1 MRGANRVRGEVGVTL
16 GGREMLLRPTFGAL
30 VAAEGEVGSLFRLL
44 DRAGRGEVQLGEIA
58 ALMWHCRS
66 EEAGRCAPGD
76 GEGRAAFEGLLMAE
90 GLLKLLDPYR
100 ALLAAVFDAGD

>member
-1 MRGANRVRGEVGVTL
+1 MRRAANRVRGEVGMIL
-16 GGREMLLRPTFGAL
+16 AGREMLLRPTFGAL

-58 ALMWHCRS
+58 ALMWHCRA
-66 EEAGRCAPGD
+66 EEG
-76 GEGRAAFEGLLMAE
+76 GERAAFEGLLMAE
-90 GLLKLLDPYR
+90 GLLRLLDPYK